1 MPDISPMEIALKVS
15 HNSIGV
21 SHPNP
26 PVGAII
32 IKDGEIVGKGW
43 TGSLGSPHAEIEA
56 IKDAGTK
63 AVDATLYVTLEPC
76 CHYGRTPPCVDK
88 IIESGITQVM
98 ISIIDPDPRVNG
110 LGISKLKDAGI
121 EIHIGELEKDSSRQM
136 EAHIKLMKT
145 GIPFVTV
152 KFASTLDGKVSTNSG
167 ESKWITNK
175 KSRIEA
181 HNMRAVSDAV
191 MVGVGTV
198 IVDNPFLTVRDSSI
212 GNFKNPM
219 RVILDSN
226 LRIPLDSNVIKD
238 NNPTIIATTSD
249 KTIDLPEFVNTKIF
263 PNSNI
268 DNRVD
273 IQSLLE
279 HLGELSISSILIEGG
294 PTLIGSF
301 FDQNLVDKV
310 HAFIAPAIMGGEESL
325 NAVAGKGVSVMSE
338 IIRLDSIQCKI
349 IDDDILITGYC

>member
-1 MPDISPMEIALKVS
+1 MPDIYPMEIALKMS

-26 PVGAII
+26 PVGAVV

-43 TGSLGSPHAEIEA
+43 TGSPGSPHAEIEA

-63 AVDATLYVTLEPC
+63 SVDATLYVTLEPC

-88 IIESGITQVM
+88 IIESGITQVR

-121 EIHIGELEKDSSRQM
+121 DIHIGELEKDSYRQM

-152 KFASTLDGKVSTNSG
+152 KFASTLDGKMSTNSG
-167 ESKWITNK
+167 ESKWITNN
-175 KSRIEA
+175 KSRVEA
-181 HNMRAVSDAV
+181 HNMRAVSDAI
-191 MVGVGTV
+191 MVGVET
-198 IVDNPFLTVRDSSI
+198 IIADDPFLTVRDSTI
-212 GNFKNPM
+212 ANFKNPI

-238 NNPTIIATTSD
+238 KNSTIIATTSD
-249 KTIDLPEFVNTKIF
+249 KVIDLPALVNTKIF
-263 PNSNI
+263 PNI
-268 DNRVD
+268 DHKVD
-273 IQSLLE
+273 IHSLLE

-294 PTLIGSF
+294 PTVIGSF

-310 HAFIAPAIMGGEESL
+310 HAFIAPAIIGGQESL
-325 NAVAGKGVSVMSE
+325 NAVAGKGVSLMSE
-338 IIRLDSIQCKI
+338 IIRLDSIQYKI
-349 IDDDILITGYC
+349 IDDDILVTGYC